1 MDEYLS
7 EQEQWDLVKKWL
19 RENTVWLLAGV
30 LLAAGGLYGWRLYQA
45 HVEAELLAAG
55 RLYDQ
60 LTVAYDKRDL
70 AEVTKLAGQLQ
81 GEHAGSGYAD
91 HGQLA
96 LARMYMENSQQVQ
109 AVETLQKLQAS
120 TKDPELALSVRLR
133 IARVQL
139 DQNKP
144 DDALATLRAVT
155 DAGAYAPRY
164 AEVRGDALLAKSDRE
179 GALKAYQEA
188 LAANS
193 PAVNAELL
201 KLKIAELSHS

>member
-30 LLAAGGLYGWRLYQA
+30 LIAVAGLYGWRAYQA
-45 HVEAELLAAG
+45 HVETRLLAAG
-55 RLYDQ
+55 KLYDQ
-60 LTVAYDKRDL
+60 LTVAYDKRDQ
-70 AEVTKLAGQLQ
+70 AEVVKLAGQLQ
-81 GEHAGSGYAD
+81 GEHSGTAYAD
-91 HGQLA
+91 HAQLA
-96 LARMYMENSQQVQ
+96 LARMQMENGQQAN
-109 AVETLQKLQAS
+109 AVETLQKLLAGTS
-120 TKDPELALSVRLR
+120 DPQLALSARLR
-133 IARVQL
+133 VARVQL

-144 DDALATLRAVT
+144 DDALATLGGVA

-164 AEVRGDALLAKSDRE
+164 AEVRGDALLAKSDRS

-193 PAVNAELL
+193 PAVDTELL